1 MKNENFQKKVNLYIV
16 MFMQSLKNKEKF
28 SLFLN

>member
-1 MKNENFQKKVNLYIV
+1 MQNENFQKKVNLYIV

-28 SLFLN
+28 TCF